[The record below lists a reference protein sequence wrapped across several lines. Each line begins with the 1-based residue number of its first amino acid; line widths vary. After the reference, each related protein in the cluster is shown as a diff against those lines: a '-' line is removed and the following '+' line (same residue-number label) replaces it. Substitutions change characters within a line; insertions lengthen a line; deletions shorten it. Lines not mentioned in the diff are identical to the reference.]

1 MSEIGMHAFHCGTV
15 YNTFTRSGHVFLFV
29 FLILSSCAAA
39 RGHLAWSCPIT
50 GNLGF
55 HPFVRSACL
64 ADQRVPQPTSQQDW
78 ETKCLFGLC
87 PHSSKMPN
95 KRDKIPFQWPQ
106 GKDESWFA
114 KRLDTFPNGTQLTV
128 YSPNV
133 FQTQIQ
139 SSLDKVVSS
148 QLKANKKWIF
158 VIDCAQELIRY
169 IHSLH
174 HD

>member
-1 MSEIGMHAFHCGTV
+1 MELAYVVQILIAILII
-15 YNTFTRSGHVFLFV
+15 NL
-29 FLILSSCAAA
+29 FLIVLMSTMICASLYST
-39 RGHLAWSCPIT
+39 RPLWFQLREET
-50 GNLGF
+50 EMEE
-55 HPFVRSACL
+55 
-64 ADQRVPQPTSQQDW
+64 VPQPTSQQDW

-114 KRLDTFPNGTQLTV
+114 KREDTFPNGTQLTV

-139 SSLDKVVSS
+139 SCLDKVVSS
-148 QLKANKKWIF
+148 QLKAIKKWIF
-158 VIDCAQELIRY
+158 VINCAQELIRF
-169 IHSLH
+169 ISLSSPWLVSTYWVSS
-174 HD
+174 